1 MNAIKLE
8 HQIEHENDWQTLSE
22 TQERCQCDKLE
33 NYFTEQNNQFQKLIR
48 TYKSDFGKETWKIKE
63 ISSTANR
70 FCKNSVFVIWNILG
84 SHS

>member
-33 NYFTEQNNQFQKLIR
+33 NDFTEQINQFQ
-48 TYKSDFGKETWKIKE
+48 
-63 ISSTANR
+63 N
-70 FCKNSVFVIWNILG
+70 
-84 SHS
+84 